1 MVMFAWACEGL
12 GSVIWGLPYRPPN
25 ATYCPFRSLPGR
37 SCSQKLPASPA
48 KALASPG
55 NTETLGEA
63 PVPTSSPLFSM
74 PLLHPSSSFRPTQ
87 RSLSPGLSQPTP
99 ASSSAEPYH
108 LTHHLSWLLSSPS
121 AFYLTT
127 PRATKALTE
136 PPHPPPPLPNSQ
148 PYTGLWN

>member
-1 MVMFAWACEGL
+1 MLGHVRAWELSFGDHL
-12 GSVIWGLPYRPPN
+12 TDPPN
-25 ATYCPFRSLPGR
+25 ATYCPFHSLPGR
-37 SCSQKLPASPA
+37 SCSQKLPASPS

-63 PVPTSSPLFSM
+63 PIATSSPSFSM
-74 PLLHPSSSFRPTQ
+74 PLLYPSSSFRPTQ
-87 RSLSPGLSQPTP
+87 RSLSHPTP
-99 ASSSAEPYH
+99 SFLLMEPYH

-136 PPHPPPPLPNSQ
+136 PPHTPPPPPPNSQ
-148 PYTGLWN
+148 PYIGLWN